1 MRLVKRYKLGLR
13 ELNYADELR
22 IPTPLRAPERLML
35 ENEFIFVILVGT
47 RIRRI
52 K

>member
-22 IPTPLRAPERLML
+22 IPILPRAL

-47 RIRRI
+47 RICRI
-52 K
+52 KWHFAR